1 MDKGLYLV
9 ATPIG
14 NLEDITLRAIN
25 TLKSVDVIACED
37 TRHSRILLEHYGINK
52 RLISCYKEKEMKA
65 GDEIIA
71 LIREGK
77 SVALIT
83 DAGMPCVSD
92 PGAIVVDK
100 VRKEGFYVT
109 SIPGASACVTALSLT
124 GIAARS
130 FTFLGFFPEKKKER
144 EDVLARY
151 ADVDSTL
158 IFYSSPYDIN
168 DDISDMYAHFGK
180 RRVFMIKEL
189 TKLYESVEEGFLD
202 SLRVENPRGEYVVV
216 VEGKDDTS
224 DNFTDM
230 TAEEH
235 YKVNLMKYMNKKEA
249 IKATAR
255 ERGVPKD
262 EIYKAVLDM
271 ERD

>member
-25 TLKSVDVIACED
+25 TLKDVDVIACED
-37 TRHSRILLEHYGINK
+37 TRHSRILLVHYGINK

-130 FTFLGFFPEKKKER
+130 FTFLGFLPEKKKER

-180 RRVFMIKEL
+180 RRVFIIKEL

-216 VEGKDDTS
+216 VEGKDDS
-224 DNFTDM
+224 LDNFTDM